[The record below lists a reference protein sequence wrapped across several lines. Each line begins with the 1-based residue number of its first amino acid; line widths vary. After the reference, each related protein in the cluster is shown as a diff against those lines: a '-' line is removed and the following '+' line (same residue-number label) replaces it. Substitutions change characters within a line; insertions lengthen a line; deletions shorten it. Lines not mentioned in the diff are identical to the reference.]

1 MKVFFSLAAILGG
14 LAVIIGAWGSHA
26 GERLLTP
33 EQLGL
38 LHKGM
43 RYQMH
48 HALALFAVVWAMAQW
63 PQAERWIMT
72 SGVLLAAG
80 VLIFSGCMYM
90 LAFDIANPGYLTP
103 VGGSVMILGW
113 FVLAF
118 GVWRG

>member
-38 LHKGM
+38 LH
-43 RYQMH
+43 
-48 HALALFAVVWAMAQW
+48 
-63 PQAERWIMT
+63 
-72 SGVLLAAG
+72 
-80 VLIFSGCMYM
+80 
-90 LAFDIANPGYLTP
+90 AFDIANPGYLTP